1 MSVLLHPYMPSST
14 DKLLAALGSPDVGF
28 DHAAFRSHSS
38 GATVTPLEP
47 LFPKR
52 T

>member
-1 MSVLLHPYMPSST
+1 VLLHPYMPSST
-14 DKLLAALGSPDVGF
+14 ERLLTALGALDTGYERASFCSRAGGQSVG
-28 DHAAFRSHSS
+28 
-38 GATVTPLEP
+38 PLEP